1 MTYLS
6 IKCSKETK
14 CFAASVGMA
23 AKGLIYWGKIHLLIE
38 DGCFWG
44 WCPDLAS
51 TSLFPKPFSFDL
63 AETAVLRGALQT
75 QREPPTCH
83 WRLKTVEAFPG
94 FCLFQQPQRYLGLWV
109 WGGVEEREASN
120 LAAVERRS
128 SPETLPHLSSSQG
141 WQQAKAER
149 TACPAQGACLVRAL
163 HGCRQGAGRC
173 GWPHSQRRAESSLT
187 RFVI

>member
-1 MTYLS
+1 M
-6 IKCSKETK
+6 
-14 CFAASVGMA
+14 
-23 AKGLIYWGKIHLLIE
+23 
-38 DGCFWG
+38 
-44 WCPDLAS
+44 
-51 TSLFPKPFSFDL
+51 
-63 AETAVLRGALQT
+63 
-75 QREPPTCH
+75 
-83 WRLKTVEAFPG
+83 EAFPG

-173 GWPHSQRRAESSLT
+173 GWPHSQRRAEREPAGLGPSAPHHTNRAPSTMEPGRPKGLMGKQEIPGVGK
-187 RFVI
+187 RPSCSKS

>member
-1 MTYLS
+1 M
-6 IKCSKETK
+6 
-14 CFAASVGMA
+14 
-23 AKGLIYWGKIHLLIE
+23 
-38 DGCFWG
+38 
-44 WCPDLAS
+44 AS
-51 TSLFPKPFSFDL
+51 TSLLPKPFSFDL

-83 WRLKTVEAFPG
+83 WRLKTLEAFPG

-128 SPETLPHLSSSQG
+128 SPETLPRLSSSQG
-141 WQQAKAER
+141 WQPAKAER

-173 GWPHSQRRAESSLT
+173 GWPHSQRRAEREPAGLGPSAPHHTNRAPSTMEPGRPKGLMGKQEIPGVGK
-187 RFVI
+187 RPSCSKS